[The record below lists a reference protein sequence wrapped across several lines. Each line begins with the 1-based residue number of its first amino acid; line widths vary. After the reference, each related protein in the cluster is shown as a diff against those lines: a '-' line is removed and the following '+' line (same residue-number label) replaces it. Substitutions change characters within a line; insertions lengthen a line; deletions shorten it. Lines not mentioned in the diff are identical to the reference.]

1 LVLGDI
7 IDPVNGQRIPGA
19 TPNQTLGTSRTFDA
33 GCTSWTR
40 QTLNAGST
48 HRASCASS
56 SANAVVSQSPDICAN
71 IWAIGEYKKLPTK
84 SISCQFCNRL
94 QII

>member
-33 GCTSWTR
+33 GCASR
-40 QTLNAGST
+40 PSQSLNASSA
-48 HRASCASS
+48 HRASRASG
-56 SANAVVSQSPDICAN
+56 SAYTAIGQSPNVRAN
-71 IWAIGEYKKLPTK
+71 IWTIGKHKKLPTK
-84 SISCQFCNRL
+84 SIGCQFCNRL